1 MREKDLEF
9 LNTTEEGK
17 RIKSVLREWRMVR
30 DHVPWLPSSMSYA
43 RLRRM
48 AVRLRSGKLPADPRV
63 TPDSLADFIE
73 REMAQDRMVRDITVA
88 VRQQTEIEREWEQR
102 KEAERASRAV
112 ASFHRLKQAA
122 KAGDPESPAAEGV
135 RRLHRLRKKAL
146 GRRGKRRG

>member
-1 MREKDLEF
+1 MREKYLEF

-17 RIKSVLREWRMVR
+17 RIQAVLRKWGLMR
-30 DHVPWLPSSMSYA
+30 DHVPWLPSSMSYTQ
-43 RLRRM
+43 LRRM
-48 AVRLRSGKLPADPRV
+48 VARLRSGKLPSDPRV

-73 REMAQDRMVRDITVA
+73 RSMAQDRLVRDVTVA
-88 VRQQTEIEREWEQR
+88 VRAQTEIEREWEQR
-102 KEAERASRAV
+102 KEAERATRAV

-122 KAGDPESPAAEGV
+122 KAADPESPAAEGV